1 MRYFAVFLLVAFLAG
16 CAASPAGPVY
26 LIPRRLPGPEEELVG
41 VVNGLWR
48 YSLPENQE
56 RLRRD
61 HLFERSEIQALADR
75 HMVRVG
81 ISRGVLTG
89 RFAEYVLLPEGWRY
103 SAIDVVDDGK
113 TINVGDVVVLR
124 AAKPRRTDY
133 LIGIK
138 RKCNAPPASGERPE
152 WSIGCIPVTKFG
164 KKTGYGG
171 EQYVFSIF

>member
-1 MRYFAVFLLVAFLAG
+1 MRYFAVFLLVPFLAG
-16 CAASPAGPVY
+16 CAMSAAGPGY
-26 LIPRRLPGPEEELVG
+26 LSPRGRPGPEEEAAG

-48 YSLPENQE
+48 YNLQENQR

-61 HLFERSEIQALADR
+61 HLFERSEIPALADR
-75 HMVRVG
+75 YMVRVG
-81 ISRGVLTG
+81 ISRNALTG
-89 RFAEYVLLPEGWRY
+89 SFAEYVLLPEGWRY

-124 AAKPRRTDY
+124 VAKPRRTDY

-138 RKCNAPPASGERPE
+138 RKCSAPPASDERPE

-164 KKTGYGG
+164 EKTGYGG
-171 EQYVFSIF
+171 EHYFFSVF